1 MKLFFNAISYIF
13 HPIFIPIYG
22 TVAYFLST
30 PKYTPLEAQSGNI
43 LPIFILT
50 IIIPIVSYLILRNL
64 GVVKSIFLSSIQE
77 RKYPIYIY
85 ITLLLLVLLKVI
97 PNNYIAELYFF
108 FVGLTG
114 AAFACLILLFFNFKT
129 SLHLIGVSSLFM
141 YLITLSI
148 HFEINLL
155 MGICL
160 FALILGLVASSR
172 IYLKAHTRPELVIG
186 LLIGLLSQLL
196 TVRFWL

>member
-22 TVAYFLST
+22 TVAYFLCT

-172 IYLKAHTRPELVIG
+172 IYLKAHTRPELIIG